1 MAVDVALVARRQ
13 ARWVHSS
20 HAAMVAAPVDVGVVA
35 ADVANVVGVAAGVV
49 AGVAAAVACSSNHFL
64 RCRCACSACPP
75 RGRHRAAL
83 LSGIGFVNPQGT
95 LRVRSELDL
104 PMNS

>member
-1 MAVDVALVARRQ
+1 MVAVDVALVARRQ

-20 HAAMVAAPVDVGVVA
+20 HAAMVAAPVGA
-35 ADVANVVGVAAGVV
+35 GVAAAGVADVVGAAADVV
-49 AGVAAAVACSSNHFL
+49 AGVAAAAACSSNHFL

-83 LSGIGFVNPQGT
+83 LLGMG
-95 LRVRSELDL
+95 
-104 PMNS
+104 